1 MPHSFNPLSQKN
13 VFQNMRLLLSK
24 KASNGLLTVSQTIG
38 AKKIIH
44 DLNRDVVRKMST
56 LLNIHEDTMAPEE
69 LIKLITEL
77 RNNGSLEDGVEKEI
91 KHVVYVEKIKAL
103 KQLISILNISKSDNE
118 LTIPSRTPDDLID
131 ALFSKTLDMNEVK
144 GKTLIIVLEGAT

>member
-1 MPHSFNPLSQKN
+1 
-13 VFQNMRLLLSK
+13 MRVLLSN
-24 KASNGLLTVSQTIG
+24 KASNGLLTVTQTIG

-56 LLNIHEDTMAPEE
+56 LLNIHENTMAPEE
-69 LIKLITEL
+69 LIKVITDL
-77 RNNGSLEDGVEKEI
+77 RNNGSLGDGVEKEI

-131 ALFSKTLDMNEVK
+131 ALFSKTLNMSEVK
-144 GKTLIIVLEGAT
+144 GKKILYLGNKR

>member
-1 MPHSFNPLSQKN
+1 
-13 VFQNMRLLLSK
+13 MRVLLSN

-56 LLNIHEDTMAPEE
+56 LLNIHENTMAPEE
-69 LIKLITEL
+69 LIKVITEL
-77 RNNGSLEDGVEKEI
+77 RNNGSLGDAVEKEI

-103 KQLISILNISKSDNE
+103 RQLISLLNISKSDNE
-118 LTIPSRTPDDLID
+118 LGIPPRTPDDLLD
-131 ALFSKTLDMNEVK
+131 ALFSKTLEMKEVK
-144 GKTLIIVLEGAT
+144 GTSFVNIFNSFIYLSFKSQKF

>member
-1 MPHSFNPLSQKN
+1 
-13 VFQNMRLLLSK
+13 MRVLLSN

-56 LLNIHEDTMAPEE
+56 LLNIHENTMAPEE
-69 LIKLITEL
+69 LIQVITEL
-77 RNNGSLEDGVEKEI
+77 RNNGTLGDGVEKEI

-103 KQLISILNISKSDNE
+103 KQLISLLNISKGDNE
-118 LTIPSRTPDDLID
+118 LTIPPRTPDDLLD
-131 ALFSKTLDMNEVK
+131 ALFSKTLSMKEVK
-144 GKTLIIVLEGAT
+144 GMWLIVAIHLYI

>member
-1 MPHSFNPLSQKN
+1 
-13 VFQNMRLLLSK
+13 MRVLLSN

-56 LLNIHEDTMAPEE
+56 LLNIHENTMAPEE
-69 LIKLITEL
+69 LIKVITDL
-77 RNNGSLEDGVEKEI
+77 RNNASLGDGVEKEI

-131 ALFSKTLDMNEVK
+131 ALFSKTLNMSEVK
-144 GKTLIIVLEGAT
+144 GKKILYLGNKR

>member
-1 MPHSFNPLSQKN
+1 
-13 VFQNMRLLLSK
+13 MRVLLSN

-56 LLNIHEDTMAPEE
+56 LLNIHENTMAPEE
-69 LIKLITEL
+69 LIKVITDL
-77 RNNGSLEDGVEKEI
+77 RNNGSLGDGVEKEI

-131 ALFSKTLDMNEVK
+131 ALFSKTLNMSEVK
-144 GKTLIIVLEGAT
+144 GKKILYLGNKR

>member
-1 MPHSFNPLSQKN
+1 
-13 VFQNMRLLLSK
+13 MRLLLSK

-144 GKTLIIVLEGAT
+144 GKKLIIVL

>member
-1 MPHSFNPLSQKN
+1 
-13 VFQNMRLLLSK
+13 MRVLLSN

-56 LLNIHEDTMAPEE
+56 LLNIQENKMAPDE
-69 LIKLITEL
+69 LIQVITEL
-77 RNNGSLEDGVEKEI
+77 RNNGSLGDDVEKEI

-103 KQLISILNISKSDNE
+103 KQLISLLNISKSDNQ
-118 LTIPSRTPDDLID
+118 LTIPPRTPNDLLD
-131 ALFSKTLDMNEVK
+131 ALFSKTPEVKEVK
-144 GKTLIIVLEGAT
+144 GR

>member
-1 MPHSFNPLSQKN
+1 
-13 VFQNMRLLLSK
+13 MRVLLSN

-56 LLNIHEDTMAPEE
+56 LLNIHENTMAPEE
-69 LIKLITEL
+69 LIKVITDL
-77 RNNGSLEDGVEKEI
+77 RNNGSLGDGVEKEI

-131 ALFSKTLDMNEVK
+131 ALFSKTLDMSEVK
-144 GKTLIIVLEGAT
+144 GKKILYLGNKR